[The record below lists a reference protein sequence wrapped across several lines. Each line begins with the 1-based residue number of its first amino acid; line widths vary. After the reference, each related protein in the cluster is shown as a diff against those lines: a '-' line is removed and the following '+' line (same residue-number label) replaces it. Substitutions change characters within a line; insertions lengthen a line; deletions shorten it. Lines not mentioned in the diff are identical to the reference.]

1 MGAYGGPDI
10 VQNGLIYDISAGSTR
25 SYSGS
30 GSAVNNLVGTPDATF
45 ANTPGF
51 SSSNGGVWE
60 FDGVDDFADLGTVD
74 LTGGF
79 SLEAFCYIENY
90 NFSLWGQGPPV
101 ANRGLHI
108 NATNAGRGFVYGMYG
123 NDCDYRNYIPALN
136 NWYHWVFTYDGTS
149 FAKAFYADTVAQT
162 PVGNTVQNEYLESA
176 SNLRLATNYGSGT
189 RSEEHTS
196 ELQSPMYLV
205 CRLLLEKKKTNKQH
219 TSMPVYRTCD
229 TDSIHEPT
237 QCIAQ

>member
-10 VQNGLIYDISAGSTR
+10 VTDGLIYDISAGSTR

-30 GSAVNNLVGTPDATF
+30 GSAVNNLVGTPNATF

-74 LTGGF
+74 LTVGF

-90 NFSLWGQGPPV
+90 NFALWGQGPTI

-108 NATNAGRGFVYGMYG
+108 NSTNTGRGFVYGMYG

-136 NWYHWVFTYDGTS
+136 NWYHWVFTYNGTS

-189 RSEEHTS
+189 SYSKAQGNIPYAR
-196 ELQSPMYLV
+196 
-205 CRLLLEKKKTNKQH
+205 
-219 TSMPVYRTCD
+219 VYNR
-229 TDSIHEPT
+229 PLT
-237 QCIAQ
+237 QAEVTQNYNAQKSRFL